1 MSLKPKLYSPNIL
14 FIVLLTQQMITIYNL
29 NWILNFSL
37 GIWWLLQQQIMKE
50 NWKKKLQLHFIIKY
64 CLFPY
69 NALCGVIARYIF
81 SLGLILVLS
90 EFKIKCRYERW
101 NCGSF
106 LFILWTVNW
115 YFRFVFPVESYL
127 FKSFLLQ
134 KVYKDAVKLMCF
146 SYI

>member
-1 MSLKPKLYSPNIL
+1 MSVKPKLYSPNIL
-14 FIVLLTQQMITIYNL
+14 FIVLLTQPMITIYNL

-69 NALCGVIARYIF
+69 NASWGVIARYIF
-81 SLGLILVLS
+81 SLGLLLVLS

-115 YFRFVFPVESYL
+115 YFCFVFSCWKLFIQRFFITES
-127 FKSFLLQ
+127 S
-134 KVYKDAVKLMCF
+134 
-146 SYI
+146 